1 MEGEGYGELQL
12 LQASAMDEEFQWR
25 GTVEEVAQWKANLA
39 AYEAGEQ
46 PREDTVHFS
55 LWVSRPLGVWLNV
68 SLNIGNQNT
77 TQPVITATNSREDLL
92 PANELN
98 QFVQDR
104 QNEIAREN
112 ISNPVFDIYTSLKE
126 YVSAY
131 EEHVKSPLTE
141 PLPEEITKP
150 SKLDMKRI
158 IFWSH
163 HLIAPSKRKQFAAWC
178 PELHVWGLF
187 KLGYPGF
194 LCFEGLASDVDE
206 MVRRVKSMQW
216 HAISA
221 RVEVTYT
228 YSVTEKDTDP
238 STDAL
243 KSCTLARGRDIPTRS
258 KLRVDSEE
266 INDMGEFVASPYVA
280 KRELHWAT

>member
-1 MEGEGYGELQL
+1 MDEAGYGELQL
-12 LQASAMDEEFQWR
+12 LQASAMDDEFQWR

-46 PREDTVHFS
+46 LREDTVHFS
-55 LWVSRPLGVWLNV
+55 LWVSQPLGVWLNV
-68 SLNIGNQNT
+68 SLHVGKENP

-92 PANELN
+92 PVTELN
-98 QFVQDR
+98 QFVLDR

-112 ISNPVFDIYTSLKE
+112 IMNPVFDIYTSLKE

-131 EEHVKSPLTE
+131 EGQVKSPVTE
-141 PLPEEITKP
+141 PLPEENKKP

-178 PELHVWGLF
+178 PELRVWGLF

-206 MVRRVKSMQW
+206 MVRRVKVRYAM
-216 HAISA
+216 A
-221 RVEVTYT
+221 R
-228 YSVTEKDTDP
+228 D
-238 STDAL
+238 L
-243 KSCTLARGRDIPTRS
+243 
-258 KLRVDSEE
+258 
-266 INDMGEFVASPYVA
+266 GES
-280 KRELHWAT
+280 